1 MEVRAV
7 AKIRK
12 DRVKKL
18 SWECGEERSRE
29 FVVANLSSIGES
41 WKDWG
46 EIVSEEPGWFIF
58 KRIYEVEETVQR
70 YIDNAR
76 EFFEDMKENLFRKPV
91 PPSEIIIVVR
101 DLKE

>member
-18 SWECGEERSRE
+18 SWEYGEERSRE

-41 WKDWG
+41 WEDWG
-46 EIVSEEPGWFIF
+46 KIVSEDPGWLIF